1 MIQATNLNDS
11 VDLMANGKNSIKKG
25 IKCIMLIV
33 MTLHMSIT
41 CTYQE
46 HPMFPFE
53 ITNQLYVIISK
64 HFSVWSTIKVSRTM
78 IIPNVDVL
86 ISFSLD
92 IKLAEYWADETIVEK
107 RRPWLNLP
115 QQVWHLIVIS

>member
-1 MIQATNLNDS
+1 MYNANCDDSAYEYYLHISRTHNVSFWNHKLIQ
-11 VDLMANGKNSIKKG
+11 
-25 IKCIMLIV
+25 
-33 MTLHMSIT
+33 LHG
-41 CTYQE
+41 
-46 HPMFPFE
+46 
-53 ITNQLYVIISK
+53 IISK
-64 HFSVWSTIKVSRTM
+64 HFSVWPTIKVSRTM